1 MSDNEKVTLSVENM
15 NCGHCSGM
23 VEKTLGSIQGISEIS
38 VDLEGKTAVF
48 TVQDQGLVQSAVDA
62 VTQAGYPATYKG

>member
-1 MSDNEKVTLSVENM
+1 MSDKITLSVENM

-38 VDLEGKTAVF
+38 VDLEGKKAVF
-48 TVQDQGLVQSAVDA
+48 TAQSQDLVQAAVEA
-62 VTQAGYPATYKG
+62 VTQAGYPATSGD

>member
-1 MSDNEKVTLSVENM
+1 MELAMTEFKLNVENM

-23 VEKTLGSIQGISEIS
+23 VEKTLAKIEGITEIT

-48 TVQDQGLVQSAVDA
+48 QAADESLADQAAQA
-62 VTQAGYPATYKG
+62 VTQAGYPASR